1 MKGRNNSKDLLGS
14 FRVLDLAD
22 EKGAFTGKIL
32 GDLGADVIKIEKPGG
47 DESRNIGPFYHN
59 IPDPEKSLF
68 WFAYNLNKRG
78 ITLNIETRDGRQ
90 MFKDLVSRADFVIES
105 FSPGFMDSLGLGYH
119 DLSNINNRVV
129 VTSITPFGQTGP
141 YSSFRASDIVA
152 EAMGGFMYI
161 TGSPDGPPVRM
172 SFPQSYQ
179 LAGAYAAAATMIAH
193 YYREMTGEGQHV
205 DVSMQ
210 ACIALALSNAIPL
223 WELNRDVLKRSGAFL
238 VGRGILVKSR
248 ILWRCKDGYIVF
260 HLMGGILGGKG
271 NRVIAKWMEEEGMMT
286 EFLQKMD
293 WEFDVSK
300 QTQDIQDQ
308 IETEFA
314 RYFAKH
320 TKMELYNKARESGIM
335 LYPLNSVKDVVE
347 SPQLKARDYWV
358 EVEHPELGT
367 TLRYPGAFIKGSLT
381 PCRIRRRAP
390 LIGEHNKDIYENEL
404 GLSRDTICMLKEAGI
419 I

>member
-1 MKGRNNSKDLLGS
+1 MKRSNNNKDLLGS

-22 EKGAFTGKIL
+22 EKGSFAGKIL

-78 ITLNIETRDGRQ
+78 ITLNIETRDGQQ

-105 FSPGFMDSLGLGYH
+105 FSPGFIDSLGLGYR
-119 DLSNINNRVV
+119 DLSNINPRVV
-129 VTSITPFGQTGP
+129 MTSITPFGQTGP
-141 YSSFRASDIVA
+141 YSNFRASDIVA
-152 EAMGGFMYI
+152 EAMGGFIYI
-161 TGSPDGPPVRM
+161 TGSPDGPPVRI
-172 SFPQSYQ
+172 SFPQAYQ

-223 WELNRDVLKRSGAFL
+223 WELNRNVLKRSGAFL
-238 VGRGILVKSR
+238 VGRGVLVKSR
-248 ILWRCKDGYIVF
+248 ILWQCKDGYIVF
-260 HLMGGILGGKG
+260 HLMGGVLGGKG
-271 NRVIAKWMEEEGMMT
+271 NRVIAKWMEEDGMMT
-286 EFLQKMD
+286 EFLQKMN

-308 IETEFA
+308 IEMEFA

-320 TKMELYNKARESGIM
+320 TKTELYKKAQESGIM
-335 LYPLNSVKDVVE
+335 LCPLNSVKDVVE
-347 SPQLKARDYWV
+347 SPQLQARDYWV

-390 LIGEHNKDIYENEL
+390 LIGEHNKEIYENEL
-404 GLSRDTICMLKEAGI
+404 GLSRDSICILKEAGI